1 MSNIKQD
8 TQIIK
13 DTIIKRIRY
22 KAEYPYIFTTLQF
35 GFYDNYG
42 YLLPPTTIR
51 KYWDKTE
58 VEKTNR
64 LVKNMLKE
72 ALGIDYFYFF
82 MERHTPTYDRY
93 GDVVNEGR
101 YHIHL
106 ITSGINDSTVLQP
119 NRRCKRLFYEHGSIG
134 IPIKH
139 MDFIDTDDKKIEL
152 FNACCKK
159 ANWINRYKYSIH
171 TEFIDNPD
179 ELRRCSNYCL
189 KEYRNDAK
197 DFMDV
202 VDFSNSD
209 LSKTLEKEL
218 QPCPTKQHRAE
229 SYV

>member
-1 MSNIKQD
+1 MSKINYDIP
-8 TQIIK
+8 IIK
-13 DTIIKRIRY
+13 DTIIRRIKD
-22 KAEYPYIFTTLQF
+22 KAALPYIFTTLQF

-42 YLLPPTTIR
+42 YLLPPSTTR
-51 KYWDKTE
+51 RYWDKTE

-82 MERHTPTYDRY
+82 MERHTPTYDKY
-93 GDVVNEGR
+93 GDIEREGR

-106 ITSGINDSTVLQP
+106 ITSGIKDGSINNA
-119 NRRCKRLFYEHGSIG
+119 NRRCRRLLYEQGSIG
-134 IPIKH
+134 VPIKH
-139 MDFIDTDDKKIEL
+139 MDFLDIDDMKIEL

-171 TEFIDNPD
+171 TEFIDD
-179 ELRRCSNYCL
+179 ACDLRRCINYCL
-189 KEYRNDAK
+189 KEYRDGGK

-218 QPCPTKQHRAE
+218 QPCPIN
-229 SYV
+229 

>member
-1 MSNIKQD
+1 MSKINQD

-13 DTIIKRIRY
+13 DTIVKRITN
-22 KAEYPYIFTTLQF
+22 KAQYPYIFTTLQF

-51 KYWDKTE
+51 RYWDKTE

-72 ALGIDYFYFF
+72 ALSIDYFCFF
-82 MERHTPTYDRY
+82 MERHTPTYDKY
-93 GDVVNEGR
+93 GDVEREGR

-106 ITSGINDSTVLQP
+106 ITSGINEAAVTTP
-119 NRRCKRLFYEHGSIG
+119 NRRCKRLYYENGSIG
-134 IPIKH
+134 VPIKH
-139 MDFIDTDDKKIEL
+139 MGLQDIDDMKIEL

-171 TEFIDNPD
+171 TEFIDNAD
-179 ELRRCSNYCL
+179 DLRRCINYCL
-189 KEYRNDAK
+189 KEYRDGGK

-218 QPCPTKQHRAE
+218 QPCPIN
-229 SYV
+229 

>member
-1 MSNIKQD
+1 MSKINYDIP
-8 TQIIK
+8 IIK
-13 DTIIKRIRY
+13 DTIIRRIKD
-22 KAEYPYIFTTLQF
+22 KAALPYIFTTLQF

-42 YLLPPTTIR
+42 YLLPPSTTR
-51 KYWDKTE
+51 RYWDKTE

-82 MERHTPTYDRY
+82 MERHTPTYDKY
-93 GDVVNEGR
+93 GDIEREGR

-106 ITSGINDSTVLQP
+106 ITSGIKDCFIKNA
-119 NRRCKRLFYEHGSIG
+119 NRRCRRLFYEQGSIG
-134 IPIKH
+134 VPIKH
-139 MDFIDTDDKKIEL
+139 MDFLDIDDMKIEL

-171 TEFIDNPD
+171 TEFIDKAGD
-179 ELRRCSNYCL
+179 LGRCINYCL
-189 KEYRNDAK
+189 KEYKSNGK

-202 VDFSNSD
+202 VDFNNSD

-218 QPCPTKQHRAE
+218 THI
-229 SYV
+229 V

>member
-72 ALGIDYFYFF
+72 ALDIDYFYFF
-82 MERHTPTYDRY
+82 MERHTPTYDKY
-93 GDVVNEGR
+93 GDVEREGR

-106 ITSGINDSTVLQP
+106 ITSGIKDDVIIKP
-119 NRRCKRLFYEHGSIG
+119 NRRCKRLYYQPGSIG
-134 IPIKH
+134 VPIKD
-139 MDFIDTDDKKIEL
+139 MDFLDIDDKKIEL

-171 TEFIDNPD
+171 TEFIDD
-179 ELRRCSNYCL
+179 ACDLRRCIKYCL
-189 KEYRNDAK
+189 KEYSNGGK

-202 VDFSNSD
+202 VDFNNSN
-209 LSKTLEKEL
+209 LSYTLEKEL
-218 QPCPTKQHRAE
+218 QTI
-229 SYV
+229 V